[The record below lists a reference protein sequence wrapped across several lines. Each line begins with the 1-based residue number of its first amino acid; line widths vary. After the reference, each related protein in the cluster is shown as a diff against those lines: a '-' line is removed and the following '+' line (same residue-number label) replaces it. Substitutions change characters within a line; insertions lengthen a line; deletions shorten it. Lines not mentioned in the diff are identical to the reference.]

1 MEKYYCPCWN
11 VCLRVKKH
19 LSKELPDDLP
29 VENSFFSLQLIDVH
43 LPVADVSWKYEGL
56 VEKSAVQNWIIRRCA
71 NCDTYL
77 YAERNARDTP
87 TFLMNANL
95 KKIGNED
102 EEVEK
107 LINYSPVYKIVIDSR
122 NERLPPSDLFQF
134 DIESSTNKYIEE
146 NIELYREYLRE
157 EKNKMEERIRQ
168 YQQEEK
174 DRFDSLLV
182 KAQKDKHTLNRLVLS
197 LSKDEN
203 EAPPPESSGD
213 HLKPVEKKSPAITKK
228 PKGPDDDFF
237 DIELEEEGNESP
249 DDFDDESDY
258 KAEVF
263 SSSKAKGDCHYTDGW
278 DVKNR
283 SGAIG
288 GTRSTAAINISSLS
302 ENKRLERTR
311 SCIEDDDETV
321 PVDIARSMKELSLSL
336 HKNYDSYVFG
346 ERPKSKRA
354 NASEIASSMVANRK
368 DSEDF

>member
-1 MEKYYCPCWN
+1 M
-11 VCLRVKKH
+11 RMRRH
-19 LSKELPDDLP
+19 LQNLQVSIDHFILPASITDI
-29 VENSFFSLQLIDVH
+29 F
-43 LPVADVSWKYEGL
+43 
-56 VEKSAVQNWIIRRCA
+56 C
-71 NCDTYL
+71 
-77 YAERNARDTP
+77 
-87 TFLMNANL
+87 
-95 KKIGNED
+95 
-102 EEVEK
+102 K
-107 LINYSPVYKIVIDSR
+107 LISFP
-122 NERLPPSDLFQF
+122 
-134 DIESSTNKYIEE
+134 
-146 NIELYREYLRE
+146 
-157 EKNKMEERIRQ
+157 
-168 YQQEEK
+168 
-174 DRFDSLLV
+174 
-182 KAQKDKHTLNRLVLS
+182 
-197 LSKDEN
+197 
-203 EAPPPESSGD
+203 GD
-213 HLKPVEKKSPAITKK
+213 HLKPIEKVFLIIFSLHLISILFNILTNFLNLQKSPAITKK

-263 SSSKAKGDCHYTDGW
+263 SSGKAKGDCNYTDGW

-368 DSEDF
+368 DSENF